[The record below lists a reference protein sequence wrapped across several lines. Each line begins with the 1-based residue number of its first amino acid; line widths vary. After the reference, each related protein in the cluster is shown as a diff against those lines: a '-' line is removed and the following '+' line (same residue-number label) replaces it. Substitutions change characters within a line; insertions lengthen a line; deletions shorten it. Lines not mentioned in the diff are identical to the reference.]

1 MDLDLLRAELES
13 VEFLMLSAPLTI
25 DEHARYCCL
34 CAREEELRALRTG
47 NCVGVDAK

>member
-1 MDLDLLRAELES
+1 MELDLLRAELES

-34 CAREEELRALRTG
+34 CACEAELRAQRGG